1 MPELPEVQTVVSTLR
16 PRVVGHRIQRVT
28 LHRTDIVA
36 PTSIDLPKLLTNCVV
51 TDLTRRGKRIVFTL
65 DDGNRFY
72 IHLGMSGRLTI
83 ETDDKPLEKHTHLVI
98 DVTPDTKKPATNRE
112 PSGYAA
118 GKGGATTQL
127 RFKDPRR
134 FGGVWWL
141 GQDDPAGTMGPEP
154 LDVKLNTL
162 IEKLKRTKRA
172 IKNVLLDQTVLAGIG
187 NIYADEALFESHIH
201 PLARADKL
209 NREQVRRLHTAIK
222 KTLRRAIKHR
232 GSTLRDYVDAEGGK
246 GAFQKLHRVYDR
258 ANLPCPTCKSP
269 IKRIVLGGRS
279 THFCPDCQPRKPKRT

>member
-1 MPELPEVQTVVSTLR
+1 MPELPEVQTVVTTLR
-16 PRVVGHRIQRVT
+16 PRIVGRRIARVT

-36 PTSIDLPKLLTNCVV
+36 PESANLPKLLTKHVV

-83 ETDDKPLEKHTHLVI
+83 ETDESPLEKHTHLVI
-98 DVTPDTKKPATNRE
+98 TLED
-112 PSGYAA
+112 
-118 GKGGATTQL
+118 GKEL
-127 RFKDPRR
+127 RFRDPRR

-141 GQDDPAGTMGPEP
+141 GQEDPGGTMGPEP
-154 LDVKLNTL
+154 LDVKIDVL
-162 IEKLKRTKRA
+162 IKKLSRTKRA

-187 NIYADEALFESHIH
+187 NIYADEALFESGIH
-201 PLARADKL
+201 PLARADRL
-209 NREQVRRLHTAIK
+209 NEDQARRLHVAIK
-222 KTLRRAIKHR
+222 KILRRAIKHK

-258 ANLPCPTCKSP
+258 ADQPCTTCKKP
-269 IKRIVLGGRS
+269 IQRIVLGGRS
-279 THFCPDCQPRKPKRT
+279 THFCPNCQPRTKKKKVAHE